1 MTETGLPFVVGMVV
15 LLLLIPIQARVAK
28 LLQRAS
34 KEASQLT
41 DERVRLTKQAI
52 QGART
57 IKMSGWE
64 LLMDARIRKARAVEV
79 VVLVKAGLVR
89 GVHEGIYFLSPVL
102 VGAATFVADSL
113 LGRELDAGRVFSTL
127 TLFNI
132 LQWDVVNFAG
142 KAMQSVSEMWVSIGR
157 LERLLLM
164 PELPSGRLEPDPS
177 PLTSPAG
184 SPTHGVMTV
193 RAPDCLAGHDG
204 CARVHVDGLT
214 FAWEGEHGNGIPTLR
229 NVSFQAAP
237 GKILGLTGPVGAGKT
252 TLLLA
257 ILGELALGG
266 EEGGAGQGQG
276 QGKKPPVVVTPPS
289 AIAYA
294 AQEPWILT
302 GSVRDNIVMGRRFDA
317 ERYRAV
323 LKAACLAPDLRQ
335 WEHGDHT
342 VIGDRGVNMYVR
354 ACMGGACMRWMCP
367 MT

>member
-34 KEASQLT
+34 KDASQLT

-64 LLMDARIRKARAVEV
+64 LLMDARIRKARALEV
-79 VVLVKAGLVR
+79 AVLVKAGLVR

-164 PELPSGRLEPDPS
+164 PELPDDRLELAPNATKAAAGGGGDA
-177 PLTSPAG
+177 PA
-184 SPTHGVMTV
+184 TV
-193 RAPDCLAGHDG
+193 E
-204 CARVHVDGLT
+204 VDGLI
-214 FAWEGEHGNGIPTLR
+214 FAWEGEHGHGIPTLR
-229 NVSFQAAP
+229 SISFQAVP
-237 GKILGLTGPVGAGKT
+237 GKILGLAGPVGSGKT

-257 ILGELALGG
+257 ILGELAGG
-266 EEGGAGQGQG
+266 EAGG
-276 QGKKPPVVVTPPS
+276 KPPVVVTPPGP
-289 AIAYA
+289 IAYA

-302 GSVRDNIVMGRRFDA
+302 GSVRDNIVMGRHFDA

-323 LKAACLAPDLRQ
+323 LKAACLAKDLRQ

-342 VIGDRGVNMYVR
+342 IIGDRGVNMCVR
-354 ACMGGACMRWMCP
+354 VFVRV
-367 MT
+367 